1 MIRFILWLGFLLSG
15 VSLAFAHPHVWLQAK
30 ADLIFDDDN
39 NFVAVR
45 HTWEFDEGFSAF
57 ATQGLDENGDGKFSR
72 EELAELASINVD
84 SLKDFEYFTFV
95 QIGEKDPPYEAPTDQ
110 WLEYNDGLLTL
121 RYTLNM
127 EKPVAPDPVK
137 GFQELT
143 VEVFDATFFV
153 DVSFVEKNAVS
164 TASLGGGETACTA
177 SLERRKELD
186 IIQSQLLSEIPATE
200 TVPEELAPEVGDLS
214 NTIRITCPSS

>member
-110 WLEYNDGLLTL
+110 WLEYN
-121 RYTLNM
+121 
-127 EKPVAPDPVK
+127 
-137 GFQELT
+137 
-143 VEVFDATFFV
+143 
-153 DVSFVEKNAVS
+153 
-164 TASLGGGETACTA
+164 
-177 SLERRKELD
+177 
-186 IIQSQLLSEIPATE
+186 
-200 TVPEELAPEVGDLS
+200 
-214 NTIRITCPSS
+214 

>member
-1 MIRFILWLGFLLSG
+1 MIRFILLLGVLLSG
-15 VSLAFAHPHVWLQAK
+15 ISLAFAHPHVWLKAK
-30 ADLIFDDDN
+30 AELVFDGDN

-127 EKPVAPDPVK
+127 KKPVAPDPVK

-153 DVSFVEKNAVS
+153 DVAFVEKNAVS
-164 TASLGGGETACTA
+164 TARLGGGETACTA

-186 IIQSQLLSEIPATE
+186 IIQSQLLSEIPPTE
-200 TVPEELAPEVGDLS
+200 TIPEELTPEEGDLS